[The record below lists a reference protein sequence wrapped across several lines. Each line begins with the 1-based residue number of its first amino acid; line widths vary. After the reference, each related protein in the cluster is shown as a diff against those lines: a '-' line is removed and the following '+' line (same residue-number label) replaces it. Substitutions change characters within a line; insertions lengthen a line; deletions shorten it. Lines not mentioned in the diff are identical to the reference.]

1 MSQEHFF
8 STNTLSHTH
17 YMVLWLK
24 MGKNVLRDEGGKGIY
39 RGEDA
44 EDKDDFIFAVLTPV
58 KHSI

>member
-1 MSQEHFF
+1 
-8 STNTLSHTH
+8 
-17 YMVLWLK
+17 MVLWLK

-44 EDKDDFIFAVLTPV
+44 EDKDDFIFAVLPPV